1 MEVKMNVRELL
12 IAMTGGFKGFDAP
25 AVTAMADVFRRKL
38 ERYEGPE
45 LANAWVEVAA
55 SFKATGNKPY
65 PLPSDFE
72 DVLPR
77 AAKMP
82 KSAGGSPLDF
92 KGHGERK
99 AALLDDWCQVQRPEI
114 AATYGPRVAFWCEAE
129 VRERAGLLAWKED
142 APTTIRLG
150 EEDIKKIFES
160 VVSRDRMD
168 AFGPAVLGKP
178 AYGETAQEQM
188 EKCRTI
194 VVRGGYSSEEIAEPV
209 EARRP
214 AHKGPT
220 VDLRPEE
227 FTVGD
232 VPPWLDDGA
241 PPPEDYS

>member
-1 MEVKMNVRELL
+1 MNVRELL

-25 AVTAMADVFRRKL
+25 AVTAMADVFKRKL

-65 PLPSDFE
+65 PLPADFE

-82 KSAGGSPLDF
+82 KGSGPVLDF
-92 KGHGERK
+92 KARGERK
-99 AALLDDWCQVQRPEI
+99 SALMEEWRASQRPEI
-114 AATYGPRVAFWCEAE
+114 ANMLGPRVAFWCEAE
-129 VRERAGLLAWKED
+129 VRDRAGLLAWKSD

-150 EEDIKKIFES
+150 DKDIKKIFES

-168 AFGPAVLGKP
+168 AFGPAVLDKP
-178 AYGETAQEQM
+178 AYGEVAREQM

-194 VVRGGYSSEEIAEPV
+194 VARGGYSREEIAEPV
-209 EARRP
+209 EGRRP

-220 VDLRPEE
+220 VDLREDE
-227 FTVGD
+227 FTETP
-232 VPPWLDDGA
+232 PPWLDDGA
-241 PPPEDYS
+241 PPAEDYS